1 MAKPYVLFDSRE
13 ERTYEDYLDFCKANN
28 IEPQGEDSED
38 YHEIVEEMKS
48 WDYNDLLS
56 NIKHCVYNRQKWVA
70 EGTLGLWNGQREIVP
85 KVFDSLFEAIIAC
98 THRCDYIKITKNHRT
113 IEVEAT
119 HHDGTNYFTLKC
131 LSDLGEIRYGNNG
144 QVSLN
149 NRKNIMTLP
158 QWLF

>member
-1 MAKPYVLFDSRE
+1 MKKSYVLFDSRE

-48 WDYNDLLS
+48 FDYDDLLS

-98 THRCDYIKITKNHRT
+98 THKCDYIKITKNHST

-119 HHDGTNYFTLKC
+119 HHDGTNRFTLKC
-131 LSDLGEIRYGNNG
+131 LSDLGEIRYNNNG

>member
-1 MAKPYVLFDSRE
+1 MKKSYVLFDSRE
-13 ERTYEDYLDFCKANN
+13 GRTYEDYLDFCKAND

-56 NIKHCVYNRQKWVA
+56 NIKHCAYNRQKWAV
-70 EGTLGLWNGQREIVP
+70 EGTLGLWNGRKDIVP
-85 KVFDSLFEAIIAC
+85 VVFDNLLEAISAC
-98 THRCDYIKITKNHRT
+98 VHNCDYIKITKYYST
-113 IEVEAT
+113 IEVEAI
-119 HHDGTNYFTLKC
+119 HHDGTNRFTLKC
-131 LSDLGEIRYGNNG
+131 LSDLGENRYGNNG